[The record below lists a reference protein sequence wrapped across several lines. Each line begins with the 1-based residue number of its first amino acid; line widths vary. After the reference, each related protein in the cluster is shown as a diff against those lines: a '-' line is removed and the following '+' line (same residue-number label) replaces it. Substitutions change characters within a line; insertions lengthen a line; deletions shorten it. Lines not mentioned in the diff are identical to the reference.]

1 MYKSS
6 YDGGLSK
13 KDIKRIQE
21 IVNNLHAEAMKQD
34 IKDTKFVE
42 GYVRGRKS
50 VTYDIADIADLIYTF
65 ADAVENG
72 EYQNVEDIIADIRY
86 HGDMLVELM
95 QDIDSGE

>member
-1 MYKSS
+1 MYKNNNF
-6 YDGGLSK
+6 DGLSR

-21 IVNNLHAEAMKQD
+21 IVNNMHAASMMQD
-34 IKDTKFVE
+34 LKDTKFVE

-50 VTYDIADIADLIYTF
+50 AAYDIADIADLIYTF

-72 EYQNVEDIIADIRY
+72 EYQSVDDIIADIRL

-95 QDIDSGE
+95 QDIEQGE

>member
-21 IVNNLHAEAMKQD
+21 IVNNMHAATLKD
-34 IKDTKFVE
+34 DLKDTKFVE
-42 GYVRGRKS
+42 GYIRGRKS
-50 VTYDIADIADLIYTF
+50 AAYDIADIADLIYTF

-72 EYQNVEDIIADIRY
+72 EYQSVEDIIADIRL

-95 QDIDSGE
+95 QDIEQGE

>member
-1 MYKSS
+1 MYKSNS
-6 YDGGLSK
+6 FDGLSR

-21 IVNNLHAEAMKQD
+21 IVNNMHAEAMKQD

-50 VTYDIADIADLIYTF
+50 AAYDIADIADLIYTF

-72 EYQNVEDIIADIRY
+72 EYQSVEDIIADIRL
-86 HGDMLVELM
+86 HGNMLVELM
-95 QDIDSGE
+95 QDIEQGE